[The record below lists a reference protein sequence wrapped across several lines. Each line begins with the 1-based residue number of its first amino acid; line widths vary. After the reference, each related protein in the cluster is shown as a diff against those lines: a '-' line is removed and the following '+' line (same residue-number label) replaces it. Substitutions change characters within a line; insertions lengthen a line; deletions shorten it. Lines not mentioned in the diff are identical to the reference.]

1 MDFTNKPSRR
11 LAAIWAGW
19 VAFSLLG
26 LGVIGTLYVPVIVIN
41 GIALIPLCKCDGF
54 QIARGLACLW
64 PVHLIALFSGAII
77 EVFAIY
83 LLSCSAGYLAGE
95 SK

>member
-1 MDFTNKPSRR
+1 MDFSNKPSRR
-11 LAAIWAGW
+11 LTAIWAGW
-19 VAFSLLG
+19 VVFSLLG
-26 LGVIGTLYVPVIVIN
+26 GAVIGPLYVPIIVLN
-41 GIALIPLCKCDGF
+41 GVALIPLCKCDGF

-64 PVHLIALFSGAII
+64 PVHVIALFSGAVI

-83 LLSCSAGYLAGE
+83 LLSCAACYLAGE